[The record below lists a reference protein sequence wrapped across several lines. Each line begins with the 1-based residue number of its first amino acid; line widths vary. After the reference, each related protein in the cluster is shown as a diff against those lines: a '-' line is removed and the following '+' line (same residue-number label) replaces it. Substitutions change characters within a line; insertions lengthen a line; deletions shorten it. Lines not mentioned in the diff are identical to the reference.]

1 MPASGKKAMK
11 RAARAAAYDSDD
23 EEIGKLSGPK
33 ERAARVNPTA
43 EDGEDGPTM
52 EDLEGMSDDDE
63 DDEEGGEDDSDE
75 DGPLEE
81 GPLTDLRAVEK
92 RMRTSARVL
101 TNWRE
106 LGPATGK

>member
-11 RAARAAAYDSDD
+11 RAARAAAYTSDD

-43 EDGEDGPTM
+43 EDGDDGPTM
-52 EDLEGMSDDDE
+52 EDLEGMSDSE
-63 DDEEGGEDDSDE
+63 AEEEGDEDDSDE

-81 GPLTDLRAVEK
+81 GPLTDLRAVER

-101 TNWRE
+101 ANWRE
-106 LGPATGK
+106 LGDSTGK